1 MLCWLVVIFY
11 LHSVISYKFERSFKG
26 ATTLSTCVLLT
37 SGGPWSKT
45 GLSCV
50 SSLRFR
56 ILGCDVPLMS
66 VRSCLGSCWW
76 RKCLPP
82 YMFGV
87 WYVDAFVYLCWWL
100 FSRADFCDFI
110 LLLYLW
116 LLHNKCKYLWT
127 NFLCCF
133 ACGWYV
139 YTFSWIWD
147 SIPALVSFRLWCKFI
162 VLNWRL
168 TFSYAEWLN
177 VLRLELKLLLYSDYY
192 PWVKLLV
199 GISYWNIIFSW
210 LLLQISNWISFT
222 LG

>member
-1 MLCWLVVIFY
+1 MIIFSWSMKFHLCSNVWSLFCFRYLKSSQLTVEFIIIGKQSNSSGWLFIVRTWLKTMLCWLVVIFD
-11 LHSVISYKFERSFKG
+11 LHSVICYKFERSFKG

-37 SGGPWSKT
+37 SGAPWSKT

-110 LLLYLW
+110 LLLYL
-116 LLHNKCKYLWT
+116 C
-127 NFLCCF
+127 LCIIN
-133 ACGWYV
+133 A
-139 YTFSWIWD
+139 
-147 SIPALVSFRLWCKFI
+147 SIYEP
-162 VLNWRL
+162 
-168 TFSYAEWLN
+168 
-177 VLRLELKLLLYSDYY
+177 
-192 PWVKLLV
+192 
-199 GISYWNIIFSW
+199 IFCAASHAGDM
-210 LLLQISNWISFT
+210 FT
-222 LG
+222 LFLGFEILSQPW